1 MEEEWYGRS
10 SGEEDIMVWKGSKSW
25 AFLFMFGRSSVFPLK
40 IVWGSWAPTKV
51 GLFALEETWGR
62 ILTMNQLKRRG

>member
-1 MEEEWYGRS
+1 
-10 SGEEDIMVWKGSKSW
+10 MVWKGSKSW

>member
-1 MEEEWYGRS
+1 
-10 SGEEDIMVWKGSKSW
+10 MVCKGSKSW